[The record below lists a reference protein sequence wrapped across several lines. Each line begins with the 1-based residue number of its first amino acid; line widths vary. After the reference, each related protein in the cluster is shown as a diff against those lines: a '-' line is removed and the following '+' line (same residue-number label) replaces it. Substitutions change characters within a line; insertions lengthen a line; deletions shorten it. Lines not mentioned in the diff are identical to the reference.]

1 MDPIHSDPRF
11 SKLGKERKFLSVS
24 KKHKKVKIDKRFQS
38 LFSNDK
44 FVSKCTV
51 DKRGRPKNLSS
62 KESYEKFYDLEE
74 SDTSEDSDEPSKD
87 EEEKEDEDNST
98 INLPIVED
106 PVIDSDIKS
115 KLLSSDIDYA
125 RGEADLYSDSSSEE
139 DSDSEEEAEQEEE
152 DPDFFDKWGELD
164 GEAERTEEATDRLAV
179 CNMDWDRVGA
189 DDIFLV
195 LSSFCPAGGSVASVQ
210 VFLSDFGKERLE
222 EEKTLGPRE
231 LRQLR
236 GEEGEEEE
244 DDEEEVTGVVDKKES
259 LKRAAAAMDRVR
271 KYQVARLKYY
281 YAVAKFDSIETANH
295 VYTECDGMEYELS
308 ATRLDLRF
316 IPAEMSFS
324 TPSSSC
330 LTPPN
335 PDKYQPKAFCTTAL
349 QQGKVELT
357 WDEDDLERAKA
368 IKEAFNMEEGEEMEN
383 LGDLIGSAS
392 EDEGEDIENGSDEE
406 GFKEKGSIS
415 KYRALLADLGD
426 RNENQT
432 EDGDMEVTW
441 KDEGSNDEV
450 EEMAPWDKYLKKKKD
465 KKKKKMETLESGS
478 DDPPEGVDMSDP
490 FFAEELGDRKQKEK
504 LKKKKMQ
511 EVVSNNIEEGDEK
524 LALMVMDSDDEKDH
538 FNFKDIVESETKSLK
553 SKKKW
558 KKKKKQL
565 EIPEEDSFNVDVSDS
580 RFSALFSRPDFNIDP
595 TDSNFKKTKNMEK
608 IIEEKQK
615 RIAKSEIANVVDNK
629 SKKLKLD
636 PDVSSSLKSVKNKWK
651 KNAKKGKK
659 VE

>member
-74 SDTSEDSDEPSKD
+74 TDTSDDSDDEPKDD
-87 EEEKEDEDNST
+87 EENEEENLT
-98 INLPIVED
+98 INLPSAED
-106 PVIDSDIKS
+106 PVIESDIKS
-115 KLLSSDIDYA
+115 KLLSSNIDYA

-152 DPDFFDKWGELD
+152 DTEFFDKWGELD
-164 GEAERTEEATDRLAV
+164 GEAERTENATDRLAV

-316 IPAEMSFS
+316 IPSEMTFS

-330 LTPPN
+330 LAPPN

-490 FFAEELGDRKQKEK
+490 FFAEELGDRKQKKK

-511 EVVSNNIEEGDEK
+511 EVVSNNVEEGDEK

-615 RIAKSEIANVVDNK
+615 RIAKSEIANVVDNE

>member
-1 MDPIHSDPRF
+1 MGDPIHSDPRF

-74 SDTSEDSDEPSKD
+74 TDTSDDSDDEPKDD
-87 EEEKEDEDNST
+87 EENEEINLT
-98 INLPIVED
+98 INLPSAED
-106 PVIDSDIKS
+106 SVIESDIKS
-115 KLLSSDIDYA
+115 KLLSSNIDYA

-152 DPDFFDKWGELD
+152 DTEFFDKWGELD
-164 GEAERTEEATDRLAV
+164 GEAERTEDATDRLAV

-236 GEEGEEEE
+236 GKEGEEEE

-316 IPAEMSFS
+316 IPLEMTFS

-330 LTPPN
+330 LAPPN

-349 QQGKVELT
+349 QQGKVGLT

-392 EDEGEDIENGSDEE
+392 EEE

-415 KYRALLADLGD
+415 KYRALLADLGG

-450 EEMAPWDKYLKKKKD
+450 EEMAP
-465 KKKKKMETLESGS
+465 
-478 DDPPEGVDMSDP
+478 
-490 FFAEELGDRKQKEK
+490 
-504 LKKKKMQ
+504 
-511 EVVSNNIEEGDEK
+511 
-524 LALMVMDSDDEKDH
+524 
-538 FNFKDIVESETKSLK
+538 
-553 SKKKW
+553 
-558 KKKKKQL
+558 
-565 EIPEEDSFNVDVSDS
+565 
-580 RFSALFSRPDFNIDP
+580 
-595 TDSNFKKTKNMEK
+595 
-608 IIEEKQK
+608 
-615 RIAKSEIANVVDNK
+615 
-629 SKKLKLD
+629 
-636 PDVSSSLKSVKNKWK
+636 
-651 KNAKKGKK
+651 
-659 VE
+659 

>member
-74 SDTSEDSDEPSKD
+74 TDTSDDSDDEPKDD
-87 EEEKEDEDNST
+87 EENEEENLT
-98 INLPIVED
+98 INLPSAED
-106 PVIDSDIKS
+106 PVIESDIKS
-115 KLLSSDIDYA
+115 KLLSSNIDYA

-152 DPDFFDKWGELD
+152 DTEFFDKWGELD
-164 GEAERTEEATDRLAV
+164 GEAERTEDATDRLAV

>member
-1 MDPIHSDPRF
+1 MGDPIHSDPRF

-74 SDTSEDSDEPSKD
+74 TDTSDDSDDEPKDD
-87 EEEKEDEDNST
+87 EENEEDNST
-98 INLPIVED
+98 VNLPIVED

-125 RGEADLYSDSSSEE
+125 REEADLYSDSSSEE

-152 DPDFFDKWGELD
+152 DPEFFDKRGELD

-179 CNMDWDRVGA
+179 CNMDWDRVRA

-236 GEEGEEEE
+236 GEEGEDEE
-244 DDEEEVTGVVDKKES
+244 DEDEEEETGIVDKKES
-259 LKRAAAAMDRVR
+259 LRRAAAAMDRVR

-316 IPAEMSFS
+316 IPAEMTFS

-330 LTPPN
+330 MAPPN

-357 WDEDDLERAKA
+357 WDEDDQERAKA

-392 EDEGEDIENGSDEE
+392 EDED
-406 GFKEKGSIS
+406 
-415 KYRALLADLGD
+415 
-426 RNENQT
+426 
-432 EDGDMEVTW
+432 
-441 KDEGSNDEV
+441 DEV
-450 EEMAPWDKYLKKKKD
+450 DN
-465 KKKKKMETLESGS
+465 GR
-478 DDPPEGVDMSDP
+478 VDIQCP
-490 FFAEELGDRKQKEK
+490 
-504 LKKKKMQ
+504 
-511 EVVSNNIEEGDEK
+511 I
-524 LALMVMDSDDEKDH
+524 
-538 FNFKDIVESETKSLK
+538 K
-553 SKKKW
+553 SKGR
-558 KKKKKQL
+558 
-565 EIPEEDSFNVDVSDS
+565 SD
-580 RFSALFSRPDFNIDP
+580 
-595 TDSNFKKTKNMEK
+595 
-608 IIEEKQK
+608 
-615 RIAKSEIANVVDNK
+615 
-629 SKKLKLD
+629 
-636 PDVSSSLKSVKNKWK
+636 
-651 KNAKKGKK
+651 
-659 VE
+659 

>member
-1 MDPIHSDPRF
+1 MDPIRSDPRF
-11 SKLGKERKFLSVS
+11 SKLGKDRKFLSVS

-38 LFSNDK
+38 MFSNDK

-51 DKRGRPKNLSS
+51 DKRGRPKSVSS

-74 SDTSEDSDEPSKD
+74 SSDEESDASKD
-87 EEEKEDEDNST
+87 NEEDEEVELNST
-98 INLPIVED
+98 TPNEED
-106 PVIDSDIKS
+106 PAIDSDIKS
-115 KLLSSDIDYA
+115 KLLSSEVDYA

-139 DSDSEEEAEQEEE
+139 DSDSDEEEEKEEEE
-152 DPDFFDKWGELD
+152 DPEFFDKWGELD
-164 GEAERTEEATDRLAV
+164 GEAERTEDATDRLAI

-195 LSSFCPAGGSVASVQ
+195 LSSFCPAGGRVSSVMVY
-210 VFLSDFGKERLE
+210 LSDFGKERLE
-222 EEKTLGPRE
+222 EEKSLGPRE

-236 GEEGEEEE
+236 GEQEDEEEE
-244 DDEEEVTGVVDKKES
+244 EEVSGIVDKKES
-259 LKRAAAAMDRVR
+259 MKRAAAAMDRVR

-316 IPAEMSFS
+316 IPAEMTFS

-330 LTPPN
+330 LAPPN

-357 WDEDDLERAKA
+357 WDEDNQDRAKA
-368 IKEAFNMEEGEEMEN
+368 IKEAYNMAEGEEMDN

-392 EDEGEDIENGSDEE
+392 EDEEGDGEEDLDRIKGDSQ
-406 GFKEKGSIS
+406 EKDSIS
-415 KYRALLADLGD
+415 KYRALLADIGEST
-426 RNENQT
+426 ENPT
-432 EDGDMEVTW
+432 EGDMEVTW
-441 KDEGSNDEV
+441 NDEV
-450 EEMAPWDKYLKKKKD
+450 SNEETEELTPWEKYLKKKKD
-465 KKKKKMETLESGS
+465 KKKKKVDVAGDSGE
-478 DDPPEGVDMSDP
+478 DDVPEGVDMSDP
-490 FFAEELGDRKQKEK
+490 FFAEELNERKQSLKV
-504 LKKKKMQ
+504 KKKK
-511 EVVSNNIEEGDEK
+511 ENKKKENNDNDTNEGNDDK

-538 FNFKDIVESETKSLK
+538 FNYKDIVESETKSIK

-558 KKKKKQL
+558 RKKKKEL
-565 EIPEEDSFNVDVSDS
+565 EIPTEDSFNVDVTDT
-580 RFSALFSRPDFNIDP
+580 RFSALFSRPEFNIDP

-608 IIEEKQK
+608 IINEKQK
-615 RIAKSEIANVVDNK
+615 RIGQTDVRFPKDV
-629 SKKLKLD
+629 KKLKLD

-659 VE
+659 LA